1 MVCALRHWNCIKI
14 GTRLN
19 WRRFWALIISIEH
32 KVLGELVKVISKRLT
47 MKSDVSRFSLF
58 WRTTTV
64 CIMKYSHI
72 QFILLHH
79 SLHKFRELTA
89 PISVFTSMAKT
100 PNTMLTVV
108 ETRMIQSYCV
118 FINYSVKTIYG
129 FSANAYSAATR
140 GSLGVDP
147 EFTCDGTGEFLPPA
161 TKLGQS
167 YVFTG
172 VCDSVHRGGVPDQV
186 HHPPDQVHPPGPGTH
201 PPRDQ
206 VHPPDQV
213 TPRDQVHPPGAEHAG
228 RYGQRTGGTHP
239 TGMQSCN

>member
-1 MVCALRHWNCIKI
+1 MFCALRHWNCIKI

-19 WRRFWALIISIEH
+19 WRRLWALIISIEH
-32 KVLGELVKVISKRLT
+32 KVLGELMKVISKRLT

-118 FINYSVKTIYG
+118 FINYSVKTIY
-129 FSANAYSAATR
+129 
-140 GSLGVDP
+140 

-172 VCDSVHRGGVPDQV
+172 VCDSVHRGGPDQV
-186 HHPPDQVHPPGPGTH
+186 HRPPDQVQPPGPGTH
-201 PPRDQ
+201 TPPGPGTPPR
-206 VHPPDQV
+206 PGN
-213 TPRDQVHPPGAEHAG
+213 PPGT
-228 RYGQRTGGTHP
+228 RYTP
-239 TGMQSCN
+239 PAQSMLGDTVNVRAVRILLEYNLVINVFRQ